1 MWQSEVQG
9 KLSVDSDK
17 CAVYRSNRGL
27 GLCCVYAWGM
37 KTQASIRASFDI
49 PAGRCRGFTLIE
61 LLITV
66 SIAVIMLTL
75 AIPSFRDFLLNSR
88 ITSQTNEFVLA
99 QASARS
105 EAVKRGVR
113 VSVCSLAVNSTTT
126 CAASTTWD
134 NGWLVFVD
142 NNGDGTVNGA
152 DVVVQVRA
160 PLEGGNTFRAGA
172 LNSVTFQSTGATTM
186 PPATLAADRTF
197 RLCDS
202 RGTAVAR
209 SIQVSTLGH
218 SATQTGTASCP

>member
-1 MWQSEVQG
+1 
-9 KLSVDSDK
+9 
-17 CAVYRSNRGL
+17 
-27 GLCCVYAWGM
+27 M
-37 KTQASIRASFDI
+37 KTQAIIRATLGVS
-49 PAGRCRGFTLIE
+49 AGRCRGFTLFE

-66 SIAVIMLTL
+66 SIAAIMLTL

-126 CAASTTWD
+126 CADSTTWD

-142 NNGDGTVNGA
+142 NNGDGTVDGA
-152 DVVVQVRA
+152 ATPPDVVLQVRA
-160 PLEGGNTFRAGA
+160 PLEGGNTFRSGA
-172 LNSVTFQSTGATTM
+172 LNNVTFQSTGATTM
-186 PPATLAADRTF
+186 PAATLAADRTF

-202 RGTAVAR
+202 RGTTVAR
-209 SIQVSTLGH
+209 SILVSTLGH
-218 SATQTGTASCP
+218 LTTQTGTASCP